1 MQKTRVTVT
10 VNAETVAVAEQEVAR
25 GRTKSVSAW
34 IDSAMQEK
42 AHRDEL
48 VDLLAHMEAE
58 NGPATAEDEAWA
70 RATLGL

>member
-10 VNAETVAVAEQEVAR
+10 VSAETVAVVEQEVAR

-42 AHRDEL
+42 ARRDEL
-48 VDLLAHMEAE
+48 VDLLAQMEAE
-58 NGPATAEDEAWA
+58 SGPASAEDEAWA